1 MTNYVTIRNELEQK
15 FNQLLI
21 PYTQHLALIELGFNY
36 SMDAYENRIEID
48 GHTNDDHLFH
58 MFALTIHDADPQEP
72 GQIQIDTLMMIEDIR
87 KLKYRLVMKLIE
99 ITYQVATKYNYNTLI
114 VGMVPGFYNNM
125 VNKKGA
131 IPLTYE
137 DVQLVAT
144 TNLK

>member
-1 MTNYVTIRNELEQK
+1 MTNYVTILNELEQK

-21 PYTQHLALIELGFNY
+21 PYTQYPNLKALGFNY
-36 SMDAYENRIEID
+36 SMYTLENRIEID
-48 GHTNDDHLFH
+48 GQTNDVHMFH
-58 MFALTIHDADPQEP
+58 MFALTIHDADVHES
-72 GQIQIDTLMMIEDIR
+72 GQIQIDTLTMIEDIR
-87 KLKYRLVMKLIE
+87 KLKYRMVMKLIE
-99 ITYQVATKYNYNTLI
+99 TTYQVATKYNYNTLI

-131 IPLTYE
+131 ISLSYE